1 MICYMLY
8 PPIKHPCA
16 IKLHMDVQTE
26 RVFITT
32 RPPPHNKDGSL
43 FSYHSLSQK
52 QGGHFLTSTCF
63 ILYFPFI
70 TATQ

>member
-1 MICYMLY
+1 
-8 PPIKHPCA
+8 
-16 IKLHMDVQTE
+16 MDVQTE
-26 RVFITT
+26 RFFITT
-32 RPPPHNKDGSL
+32 RPPPHNKDGAL

-52 QGGHFLTSTCF
+52 QGGHFLTSTRF